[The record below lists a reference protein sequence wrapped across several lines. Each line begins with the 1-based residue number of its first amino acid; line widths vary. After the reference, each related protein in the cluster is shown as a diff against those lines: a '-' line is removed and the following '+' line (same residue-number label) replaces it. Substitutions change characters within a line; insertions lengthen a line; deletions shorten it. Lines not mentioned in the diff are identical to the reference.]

1 MWLCNIDNYLIKRQS
16 ERHIIIIIITIII
29 IIIIIITIMIIII
42 MIIIIIFNIKEHM
55 MHPKGDNI
63 KFTSYIDGNEVVNE
77 LFNSLRSRCQIDIE
91 TSMRASDFIFDSV

>member
-1 MWLCNIDNYLIKRQS
+1 
-16 ERHIIIIIITIII
+16 
-29 IIIIIITIMIIII
+29 
-42 MIIIIIFNIKEHM
+42 